1 MPSFYDVQR
10 ARTPR
15 PQLRCA
21 NHFAFPQTQRKGLLE
36 PTTRTRSSNQRVN
49 LLRSYNDL
57 LDALDVPQLQQSTA

>member
-21 NHFAFPQTQRKGLLE
+21 NHFSFPPTQRKGLLG
-36 PTTRTRSSNQRVN
+36 PTALKRSSDQTANLEQSFRN
-49 LLRSYNDL
+49 LLF
-57 LDALDVPQLQQSTA
+57 ALNMAPMQQYTA

>member
-21 NHFAFPQTQRKGLLE
+21 NHFSFPPTQRKGLLD
-36 PTTRTRSSNQRVN
+36 PTSPARSSDQQEN
-49 LLRSYNDL
+49 LERSYRKML
-57 LDALDVPQLQQSTA
+57 FALNMAPM

>member
-21 NHFAFPQTQRKGLLE
+21 NHFSFPPTQRKGLLG
-36 PTTRTRSSNQRVN
+36 PTALKRSSDQTANLEQSFRN
-49 LLRSYNDL
+49 LLL
-57 LDALDVPQLQQSTA
+57 ALNMAPMQQYTA

>member
-1 MPSFYDVQR
+1 MHSSGNAICDRSP
-10 ARTPR
+10 RTPFKR
-15 PQLRCA
+15 A
-21 NHFAFPQTQRKGLLE
+21 NHFSFPPTQRKGFLE

>member
-21 NHFAFPQTQRKGLLE
+21 NHFSFPPTQRMGLLD
-36 PTTRTRSSNQRVN
+36 PTTCPRSSNQHANLERSYRN
-49 LLRSYNDL
+49 LLS
-57 LDALDVPQLQQSTA
+57 ALNIAPMQHHTA

>member
-21 NHFAFPQTQRKGLLE
+21 NHFSFPPTQRMGLLD
-36 PTTRTRSSNQRVN
+36 PTTCPRSNNQHANLERSYRN
-49 LLRSYNDL
+49 LLS
-57 LDALDVPQLQQSTA
+57 ALNMAPMQHHVA

>member
-21 NHFAFPQTQRKGLLE
+21 NHFSFPPTQRTGLLDS
-36 PTTRTRSSNQRVN
+36 TKRRSSNQRVN
-49 LLRSYNDL
+49 LERSFHSL
-57 LDALDVPQLQQSTA
+57 LDALSISPI